1 MSSEERVCHEPVCHG
16 PLELTCPDGAELCGD
31 LAQYHVVHPCY
42 FYRSDSYRLLG
53 LKRALDDD
61 SPCATLSGEG
71 DSALS
76 MMGMSCGEPKELD
89 VFRPREQEV
98 KMNSVKSM
106 QGPLTKLGM
115 KEQKKNQN
123 V

>member
-1 MSSEERVCHEPVCHG
+1 MSSEECVCHEPVCRD
-16 PLELTCPDGAELCGD
+16 PLDLTCPDGAELCGD
-31 LAQYHVVHPCY
+31 LAWYHLVHPRY
-42 FYRSDSYRLLG
+42 FCRSESYRLLG

-61 SPCATLSGEG
+61 SPCATLPGEG

-76 MMGMSCGEPKELD
+76 MMGMSCGEPKELG
-89 VFRPREQEV
+89 VFRPRELEV
-98 KMNSVKSM
+98 NINSVKSM

-115 KEQKKNQN
+115 KEQKQTQN